1 MSDTIKILQQ
11 YQIYFL
17 KCKCHSPF
25 ENAPAPIATFFFFFL
40 KFFPAINLP
49 LVTQK
54 FSLLHI

>member
-40 KFFPAINLP
+40 NFF
-49 LVTQK
+49 
-54 FSLLHI
+54 LLSIYH